1 MADIASAEDPD
12 LMGAD
17 DAEEGAGEGTSRR
30 KKLMMLGGAAVVAI
44 AVVGGGA
51 GYFFGWF
58 SPASENTAAPVVESY
73 YFDLPDMVVNLRA
86 LDDRAQYLKLKVTLE
101 THDKRTLAA
110 LQPEMPKVLDAFQ
123 VYLRE
128 LRVTDIEGS
137 AGLQRLKEE
146 LLRRINIAIHPAKV
160 DAVLF
165 REIIVQ

>member
-1 MADIASAEDPD
+1 MADAAIAEDPD
-12 LMGAD
+12 LTEAD
-17 DAEEGAGEGTSRR
+17 EASEGAGEGASKR
-30 KKLMMLGGAAVVAI
+30 KKLIMLGGAAVLAVAVI
-44 AVVGGGA
+44 GGGA
-51 GYFFGWF
+51 GYLAGWF
-58 SPASENTAAPVVESY
+58 SPAAETAEAPVVESY
-73 YFDLPDMVVNLRA
+73 YFDLPDLVVNLSA
-86 LDDRAQYLKLKVTLE
+86 LDDRAQYLKLRVTLE
-101 THDKRTLAA
+101 THDKRSLSA
-110 LQPEMPKVLDAFQ
+110 LEPAMPKVLDAFQ